1 MYVDVLD
8 VHTQVLQWFFRPDLS
23 EPDKLPGN
31 AYGTNLSVEQQ
42 MVKLHQAVHLLVVDD
57 VSSVFQLIPYVLI
70 SIATELLLQDSFH
83 ILDYYHI
90 INKFTF
96 LCNRHLAWLAATH
109 TSTPFVV
116 KAAARHAGPR
126 Q

>member
-31 AYGTNLSVEQQ
+31 AYGTNFSVEQQ
-42 MVKLHQAVHLLVVDD
+42 MVKLHQAVHLLVVDY
-57 VSSVFQLIPYVLI
+57 VSSVFQLIPYVLVA
-70 SIATELLLQDSFH
+70 IATELLLQDGFH
-83 ILDYYHI
+83 ILDYQFI

-96 LCNRHLAWLAATH
+96 LCNRHPVWLAATY

-116 KAAARHAGPR
+116 KTTTRYAGPR
-126 Q
+126 